1 MYLDFCAPSEFFLL
15 ISQSLED
22 VDNSKGALT
31 EGESSKARKTPD
43 TELNAVLDDEED
55 EGIEEEEEE
64 HLGMSRITVRNRI
77 KK

>member
-1 MYLDFCAPSEFFLL
+1 MHITWDLSFSCSRSIFLL
-15 ISQSLED
+15 VLQSLED

-43 TELNAVLDDEED
+43 TELDAEED

-64 HLGMSRITVRNRI
+64 RLGMSWMRR
-77 KK
+77 

>member
-1 MYLDFCAPSEFFLL
+1 MRVTWDLSFSCSRSIFLL
-15 ISQSLED
+15 VLQSLED

-43 TELNAVLDDEED
+43 TELNAVLDAEED

-64 HLGMSRITVRNRI
+64 HLGMSWMR
-77 KK
+77 K